1 MPQPANNNS
10 IWNDEFYANFVTDA
24 EFAAYET
31 SVARSLCRVYPIPF
45 QAGKVAQVP
54 IWGQGSA
61 QVITDEDEATLVRT
75 TSSQAL
81 ITLTEHVYY
90 SQVTDM
96 LKDSA
101 YQDVMAQLAEVSG
114 RAIGESYD
122 TTVFSK
128 FDNFSTDIG
137 STTTELTVE
146 LIMKAAATLRSRKVM
161 GPYYAVVHPGC
172 SYYIKKQMTVQTLY
186 SGASTN
192 VPALS
197 AGGNNLLL
205 TGVIGNIGGVTVI
218 ESPLVTGASGDP
230 ASDAFINGVFAPTA
244 LGIAERGGLTL
255 NTLYLPKARATDM
268 SVVAVMGAGVLQ
280 STHGVK
286 ITAETDLD

>member
-1 MPQPANNNS
+1 MANQAD
-10 IWNDEFYANFVTDA
+10 WNTQFYANFVTDA

-31 SVARSLCRVYPIPF
+31 SVARNLMKVFPIPMN
-45 QAGKVAQVP
+45 AGKVAQVP

-61 QVITDEDEATLVRT
+61 QVITNEGAATAADT

-81 ITLTEHVYY
+81 ITLSEHVYY
-90 SQVTDM
+90 SRVTDM

-101 YQDVMAQLAEVSG
+101 YGDVMAQLAEVSG
-114 RAIGESYD
+114 RAIGESFD
-122 TTVFSK
+122 TTAFAA
-128 FDNFSTDIG
+128 FDSFSTDIG

-146 LIMKAAATLRSRKVM
+146 LIMKAAATLRQSKVM

-172 SYYIKKQMTVQTLY
+172 AYYIKKQMTVQTLY

-218 ESPLVTGASGDP
+218 ESPLVKARTDDP
-230 ASDAFINGVFAPTA
+230 ASAAFINGVFAPTA
-244 LGIAERGGLTL
+244 VGIAERGGLTL
-255 NTLYLPKARATDM
+255 NTLYLPQNRATDM
-268 SVVAVMGAGVLQ
+268 SVVAVMGASVLQ

>member
-1 MPQPANNNS
+1 MANTADYNQQ
-10 IWNDEFYANFVTDA
+10 FYANFVTDA

-31 SVARSLCRVYPIPF
+31 SVARNLCRVFPIPMNS
-45 QAGKVAQVP
+45 GKVAQVP
-54 IWGQGSA
+54 IWGQGAA
-61 QVITDEDEATLVRT
+61 QVITDESAASARNT

-81 ITLTEHVYY
+81 ITMNEHVYY

-101 YQDVMAQLAEVSG
+101 YGDVMAQLAEISG
-114 RAIGESYD
+114 RAIGESFD

-128 FDNFSTDIG
+128 FANFSSDIG

-146 LIMKAAATLRSRKVM
+146 LIMKAAATLRQSKVM

-172 SYYIKKQMTVQTLY
+172 AYYIKKQMTVQTLY

-205 TGVIGNIGGVTVI
+205 TGVLGNIGGVTVI
-218 ESPLVTGASGDP
+218 ESPLVEGATGDP
-230 ASDAFINGVFAPTA
+230 ASPAFINGVFAPTA

-255 NTLYLPKARATDM
+255 NTLYLPQNRATDI
-268 SVVAVMGAGVLQ
+268 SVVATMGAAVLQ

>member
-1 MPQPANNNS
+1 MANQAS
-10 IWNDEFYANFVTDA
+10 INTQFYANFVTDA

-31 SVARSLCRVYPIPF
+31 SVARNLCRVFPVPMN
-45 QAGKVAQVP
+45 AGKVAQVP

-61 QVITDEDEATLVRT
+61 QVISDESAATARDT

-81 ITLTEHVYY
+81 ITLNEHVYY
-90 SQVTDM
+90 SRVTDM

-101 YQDVMAQLAEVSG
+101 YNDVMAQLAEVSG
-114 RAIGESYD
+114 RAIGESFD
-122 TTVFSK
+122 TTAFGT
-128 FDNFSTDIG
+128 FANFNSDIG

-146 LIMKAAATLRSRKVM
+146 LIMKAAATLRQAKVM

-172 SYYIKKQMTVQTLY
+172 AFYLKKQMSVTTQY
-186 SGASTN
+186 SGASTT

-197 AGGNNLLL
+197 AAGNQFMLS
-205 TGVIGNIGGVTVI
+205 GVIGNIGGVLVV
-218 ESPLVTGASGDP
+218 ESPLVAGATGDP
-230 ASDAFINGVFAPTA
+230 TSDAYINGVFAPTA
-244 LGIAERGGLTL
+244 IGIAERGGLDLT
-255 NTLYLPKARATDM
+255 TLYLPQNRATDM
-268 SVVAVMGAGVLQ
+268 SVVAVMGAAVLQ